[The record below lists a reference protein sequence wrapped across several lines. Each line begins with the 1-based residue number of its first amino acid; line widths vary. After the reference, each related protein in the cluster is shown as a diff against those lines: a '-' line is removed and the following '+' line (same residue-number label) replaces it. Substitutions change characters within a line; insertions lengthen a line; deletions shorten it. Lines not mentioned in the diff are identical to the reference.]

1 MAIILVGTILYAI
14 GYYISILHT
23 LRRVINFSDEERF
36 DANFVEAWN
45 LTYDLKTSVMTKKQ
59 LDKYNRYR
67 IFLRAKLGCFHANEQ
82 ELQIYENGDRGQ
94 KAFYHF
100 IRFIQYLAMGEVE
113 KAYDH
118 IKEAEALSNGDI
130 DKVLRSQILINRGVA
145 YVQLGMYQD
154 ADDAFIRAISYCQK
168 HKIKSSYLWNV
179 LYSDYIFNKTRLNP
193 DISMEEMDEILEQY
207 KEYIDCK
214 NIVEYINLFNTRLEL
229 LRQMKADRKKL
240 NDVVQS
246 AFDCVQDSNIPELNR
261 CVFEATTARI
271 IWASALNP
279 TYILEALSRDVDL
292 LSKLP
297 MPVRYDSYKNIEL
310 LFKDL
315 HGNIVERYTSLKV
328 RAVEYMQ
335 NEAERDL
342 EGYRRS
348 LPAEAVYQRYF
359 CFYELAG
366 IQKRN
371 KQNYKWS
378 VVEEY
383 LKNASALYHE
393 NGLLI
398 DEIMTKLA
406 LVDEASDIINCDE
419 HLQFKR
425 KDEMLQILDEV
436 EAMLPKLKKHPVIN
450 EIALRISFYS
460 AALNDYLRCKKYY
473 ELYRK
478 TSDQVSIDHYAPWVH
493 KYHMDVIFCVRIL
506 YIVDSINKIIDHIDD
521 FDLSLLAREWFGGF
535 GKIGGGV
542 IHLVIGL
549 LIGFDNAVPLKE
561 CLLLDEANRIVDNFE
576 WMNFSE
582 FGLEIDVHNTDVI
595 FFHPGQHP
603 LENEKVKKCIFETVI
618 ELDKF
623 SVEQQRALQ
632 EVCKIITENMV
643 SESPT
648 IDELKAA
655 FNSVMLPKT
664 EI

>member
-1 MAIILVGTILYAI
+1 
-14 GYYISILHT
+14 
-23 LRRVINFSDEERF
+23 
-36 DANFVEAWN
+36 
-45 LTYDLKTSVMTKKQ
+45 
-59 LDKYNRYR
+59 
-67 IFLRAKLGCFHANEQ
+67 
-82 ELQIYENGDRGQ
+82 
-94 KAFYHF
+94 
-100 IRFIQYLAMGEVE
+100 
-113 KAYDH
+113 
-118 IKEAEALSNGDI
+118 
-130 DKVLRSQILINRGVA
+130 
-145 YVQLGMYQD
+145 
-154 ADDAFIRAISYCQK
+154 
-168 HKIKSSYLWNV
+168 
-179 LYSDYIFNKTRLNP
+179 
-193 DISMEEMDEILEQY
+193 
-207 KEYIDCK
+207 
-214 NIVEYINLFNTRLEL
+214 
-229 LRQMKADRKKL
+229 MKADRKKL
-240 NDVVQS
+240 NDVVHS
-246 AFDCVQDSNIPELNR
+246 VFDYVQNSNIPKLNR

-292 LSKLP
+292 LPKLP

-315 HGNIVERYTSLKV
+315 HGNIVERYTSLKD

-406 LVDEASDIINCDE
+406 LVDEASDVINCDE
-419 HLQFKR
+419 HLQFTR
-425 KDEMLQILDEV
+425 KDEMFRTLDEV
-436 EAMLPKLKKHPVIN
+436 EAMLPKLEQHPVIN

-460 AALNDYLRCKKYY
+460 VALNDYLRCKNYY

-478 TSDQVSIDHYAPWVH
+478 SSDQVSIDHYAPWVH

-521 FDLSLLAREWFGGF
+521 FDLSPLAREWFEGF
-535 GKIGGGV
+535 GKIGGAV

-576 WMNFSE
+576 WMNFPE
-582 FGLEIDVHNTDVI
+582 FGLEIDVQNTDVI

-618 ELDKF
+618 ELDKL
-623 SVEQQRALQ
+623 SVEQQSALQ

-664 EI
+664 II

>member
-1 MAIILVGTILYAI
+1 MKAKKKSIYWGEISFYKSIIAAIIFSAVVLVVDQKNIPSLFIDKYGIKETVIGVIFGTIILSLCI
-14 GYYISILHT
+14 GRIHISDLLKMPCGNVGDGAFISGVISCISIGVCDVMLG
-23 LRRVINFSDEERF
+23 LIVCYKLIALAVILIFLIVIVISRYCFCRTRQFKAQKVTNSTVDLGQLVSGEISELKLPIIFTEE
-36 DANFVEAWN
+36 ASE
-45 LTYDLKTSVMTKKQ
+45 YDLLGREGLVNVVYNSIRGCNPEHVYVIGLKGAWGSGKTT
-59 LDKYNRYR
+59 
-67 IFLRAKLGCFHANEQ
+67 
-82 ELQIYENGDRGQ
+82 
-94 KAFYHF
+94 
-100 IRFIQYLAMGEVE
+100 
-113 KAYDH
+113 
-118 IKEAEALSNGDI
+118 
-130 DKVLRSQILINRGVA
+130 IL
-145 YVQLGMYQD
+145 
-154 ADDAFIRAISYCQK
+154 
-168 HKIKSSYLWNV
+168 
-179 LYSDYIFNKTRLNP
+179 
-193 DISMEEMDEILEQY
+193 
-207 KEYIDCK
+207 
-214 NIVEYINLFNTRLEL
+214 NIV
-229 LRQMKADRKKL
+229 KRKIQENS
-240 NDVVQS
+240 NDIIVIDD
-246 AFDCVQDSNIPELNR
+246 FDPWIFGKLNR

-315 HGNIVERYTSLKV
+315 HGNIVERYTSLKD

-406 LVDEASDIINCDE
+406 LVDEASDVINCDE
-419 HLQFKR
+419 HLQFTR
-425 KDEMLQILDEV
+425 KDEMFRTLDEV
-436 EAMLPKLKKHPVIN
+436 EAMLPKLEQHPVIN

-460 AALNDYLRCKKYY
+460 VALNDYLRCKNYY

-478 TSDQVSIDHYAPWVH
+478 SSDQVSIDHYAPWVH

-521 FDLSLLAREWFGGF
+521 FDLSPLAREWFAGF
-535 GKIGGGV
+535 GKIGGDV

-549 LIGFDNAVPLKE
+549 LIGFDNAVSLKE
-561 CLLLDEANRIVDNFE
+561 CLLLDEANRIVDNYE
-576 WMNFSE
+576 WMNFPE
-582 FGLEIDVHNTDVI
+582 FGLEIDVQNTDVI

-603 LENEKVKKCIFETVI
+603 LENEKIKKCIFETVI

-623 SVEQQRALQ
+623 SVEQQSALQ

-664 EI
+664 II